1 MYPIN
6 INVQNVHSVSQGK
19 LPKQLKYICRQKCT
33 FTTKIQGT
41 ERLGRTKEYLILYIT
56 YIIYVLYIYI
66 YIYIYYICCFYIHI
80 NVIYIA
86 CYIYAICI
94 YIIYMLYVYKC
105 EYI

>member
-66 YIYIYYICCFYIHI
+66 YIYILYMLFLYTYK
-80 NVIYIA
+80 
-86 CYIYAICI
+86 CYIYRLLYICYMYIYHIYVICI
-94 YIIYMLYVYKC
+94 
-105 EYI
+105 

>member
-6 INVQNVHSVSQGK
+6 INVQNVHSVSHGK
-19 LPKQLKYICRQKCT
+19 LPKQLKYICRQKFT

-66 YIYIYYICCFYIHI
+66 YILYMLFLYTYK
-80 NVIYIA
+80 
-86 CYIYAICI
+86 CYIYRLLYICYMYIYHIYVICI
-94 YIIYMLYVYKC
+94 
-105 EYI
+105 

>member
-56 YIIYVLYIYI
+56 YTIYIYI
-66 YIYIYYICCFYIHI
+66 YIYIIYVVF
-80 NVIYIA
+80 IYI
-86 CYIYAICI
+86 
-94 YIIYMLYVYKC
+94 
-105 EYI
+105 

>member
-66 YIYIYYICCFYIHI
+66 YILYMLFLYTYK
-80 NVIYIA
+80 
-86 CYIYAICI
+86 CYIYRLLYICYMYIYHIYVICI
-94 YIIYMLYVYKC
+94 
-105 EYI
+105 

>member
-66 YIYIYYICCFYIHI
+66 YIYYICCFYIHI